1 MDYTYFEV
9 LYAVYRGISAPPRP
23 HGGRTKAMK
32 QVNSEENAGGLQ
44 NMMDIIEGL
53 RNKRRMRCI
62 LLFSVPGFRKPINST
77 N

>member
-1 MDYTYFEV
+1 
-9 LYAVYRGISAPPRP
+9 
-23 HGGRTKAMK
+23 MK